1 MRYIDAGGRRM
12 SAFTLGTVQLG
23 MDYGLGADRA
33 KPSEEKAF
41 AVLDRAMESG
51 VDNLDTAN
59 NYGDSE
65 KVIGRWLQRR
75 REQGLALPQ
84 ITTKIGPFDHAS
96 PEALRADMLRQ
107 TERSLKTLG
116 IDAFDCLMLHNY
128 GDFSS
133 NPDETCRFL
142 QRMKAEG
149 IARRIAVSVYADDDY
164 RLVARSGFDAV
175 QIPQN
180 VFDWRQIESGGIEAL
195 KSAGMLIFVRS
206 VFLQGLVFHTPETLP
221 DRLAFAA
228 PYLQRYLDLC
238 AAFGLSPAVLALS
251 FVLSLPGVT
260 TAVMGCDNPEQVSQN
275 AALFDRTV
283 TLTPSQ
289 MDALREAFADIDPR
303 VPDPRVWSKGQ

>member
-65 KVIGRWLQRR
+65 KVIGRWLQQR
-75 REQGLALPQ
+75 REKGLPLPQ

-128 GDFSS
+128 GTDRNYGSV
-133 NPDETCRFL
+133 NLELPDTLSLEEAGKLCR
-142 QRMKAEG
+142 RAEARVYGQTGVILTAVG
-149 IARRIAVSVYADDDY
+149 IYPYNTSDDRAAGIRDAVMHKVLSHDWVKQVHGFQVDLEEKSI
-164 RLVARSGFDAV
+164 RFDAV
-175 QIPQN
+175 IG
-180 VFDWRQIESGGIEAL
+180 FDR
-195 KSAGMLIFVRS
+195 
-206 VFLQGLVFHTPETLP
+206 
-221 DRLAFAA
+221 
-228 PYLQRYLDLC
+228 
-238 AAFGLSPAVLALS
+238 
-251 FVLSLPGVT
+251 
-260 TAVMGCDNPEQVSQN
+260 NPEEGRAILTEDVQQLYPDFTVS
-275 AALFDRTV
+275 V
-283 TLTPSQ
+283 TP
-289 MDALREAFADIDPR
+289 DVDITD
-303 VPDPRVWSKGQ
+303 